1 MPTSVRESIMANLAT
16 TLLGI
21 TVAGGYLTTVAHT
34 FDRLPA
40 GEVGPG
46 DFVTILAL
54 EPETYDEL
62 ADPKLSRTLPLLLIY
77 SRRVR
82 GDTAHVEGLRALA
95 DMEKAILADRTR
107 GGYAFDT
114 QLGSNV
120 IIDPE
125 ASEPLQEVQLRIRV
139 QYRTHRTNPFSA
151 S

>member
-16 TLLGI
+16 TLAGI
-21 TVAGGYLTTVAHT
+21 TEAGGYLTTVSQV
-34 FDRLPA
+34 FDRLIA
-40 GEVGPG
+40 GEAGPG
-46 DFVTILAL
+46 DFVQILAL
-54 EPETYDEL
+54 DPETYTEL
-62 ADPKLSRTLPLLLIY
+62 ANPKLERVLPILLIY

-95 DMEKAILADRTR
+95 DMEKALLADRTR

-114 QLGSNV
+114 QLVSNV